1 MHGRPHR
8 YVIGIGSQRAGSTL
22 LHRVLAACTPVWMH
36 PMKELHYFDVV
47 AGATAFRMM
56 QRLSTHLV
64 EQAPGPRRPRW
75 WPRGQQE
82 PQRTA
87 ALYLE
92 CSDRFQLAQLGY
104 ERLWGPEA
112 ADFPVVGEITPEY
125 QLLPPPAIAA
135 MRDAVGEDARILLI
149 RRDPV
154 DRFLS
159 SCVLRESFLNPD
171 FDPGS
176 LDEDA
181 LLEELALGSPFVR
194 QQQNFSDYDDALR
207 RYREVFPQVMAVDLP
222 ELAQASPSL
231 GRRLGEF
238 LDVPFDTSAFAD
250 AVAGRV
256 NQLPE
261 FQVSPETREAVA
273 RGLQEYIEI
282 KRALVAQAQGDHP
295 PA

>member
-1 MHGRPHR
+1 M
-8 YVIGIGSQRAGSTL
+8 
-22 LHRVLAACTPVWMH
+22 
-36 PMKELHYFDVV
+36 
-47 AGATAFRMM
+47 
-56 QRLSTHLV
+56 
-64 EQAPGPRRPRW
+64 
-75 WPRGQQE
+75 
-82 PQRTA
+82 
-87 ALYLE
+87 
-92 CSDRFQLAQLGY
+92 
-104 ERLWGPEA
+104 
-112 ADFPVVGEITPEY
+112 GEITPEY

-194 QQQNFSDYDDALR
+194 QQQNSDYDDALR
-207 RYREVFPQVMAVDLP
+207 RYREVFPRVMAVDLP
-222 ELAQASPSL
+222 DLAQASPSL
-231 GRRLGEF
+231 GRRLGF

-261 FQVSPETREAVA
+261 FQVSPETRAAVA

-282 KRALVAQAQGDHP
+282 KRALVAQAQGDHHRRDP
-295 PA
+295 VRPVVSRGSTPGPDRPWVVRLTSRPNSTKAAATTRSPARRRCTPAWHRRRRVRGPGSVPGR